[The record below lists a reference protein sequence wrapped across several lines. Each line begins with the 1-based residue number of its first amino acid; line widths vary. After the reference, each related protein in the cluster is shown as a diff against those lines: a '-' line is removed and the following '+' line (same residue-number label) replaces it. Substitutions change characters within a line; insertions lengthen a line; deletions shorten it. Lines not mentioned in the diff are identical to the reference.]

1 MAGKFEGKVA
11 LVTGGGSGI
20 GRASALTFAR
30 DGAKIIVADVDVNG
44 GEATVQMIKK
54 DGGEAIFVRTDVT
67 KATEVEALVN
77 KAVETYGRL
86 DYALNNAGVEGNGL
100 STTQYAEEDWDR
112 LININL
118 KGVWL
123 CMKYEIQQMLRQGS
137 GAIVN
142 TASIVGLVGLENSCA
157 YTASKH
163 GVVGLTK
170 VAALEYAKQNI
181 RVNAVCPGSIIT
193 PMVERI
199 FARGTD
205 VKAQADAKAQTIAWH
220 PIGRQGKPEEV
231 AETVVWLCSD
241 AASFITGH
249 AMPVDGGFIAR

>member
-30 DGAKIIVADVDVNG
+30 DGANIIVADVDVNG

-67 KATEVEALVN
+67 KAAEVEALVN

-86 DYALNNAGVEGNGL
+86 DYALNNAGGSVSNVSIDNCSEG
-100 STTQYAEEDWDR
+100 EWDGV
-112 LININL
+112 ISVNL
-118 KGVWL
+118 KGIWL
-123 CMKYEIQQMLRQGS
+123 CMKYEIPQMLRGGG

-142 TASIVGLVGLENSCA
+142 TSSVAGLVGFTNNAA

-170 VAALEYAKQNI
+170 VAALEYAKNSI
-181 RVNAVCPGSIIT
+181 RVNAVCPGFIRT
-193 PMVERI
+193 PLLERI
-199 FARGTD
+199 MAVKKLQSFGPMERLGT
-205 VKAQADAKAQTIAWH
+205 
-220 PIGRQGKPEEV
+220 PEEV
-231 AETVVWLCSD
+231 AQTIVWLCSD
-241 AASFITGH
+241 AASFVTGI
-249 AMPVDGGFIAR
+249 AMPVDGGYIAR